1 MKIINSNARLFSRGL
16 GIGIVL
22 ILIGIILLGINFGW
36 IPAAY
41 KSIIFSWP
49 SILILIGIAQITRK
63 HQIAWGSMW
72 ILAGI
77 FFLTPRIV
85 KAFPEAFPNIV
96 AENFAAAYW
105 PVLII
110 VAGALIIFHKFL
122 FPGGKWFTQWHQ
134 YSINHSKTYSSS
146 TNFEKN
152 SIFGSG
158 EHIILDKE
166 FQGGEANS
174 VFGGMTLDLRRTN
187 LPIGATK
194 LEINAVFGG
203 ITLYI
208 PGDWNVE
215 TRVDSVFGGFEDK
228 RRITEPVDTER
239 KLIIVGT
246 CVFGGGEIVS

>member
-1 MKIINSNARLFSRGL
+1 METINTNARFLSRGL
-16 GIGIVL
+16 GLGIVL
-22 ILIGIILLGINFGW
+22 ILIGVILLGTNFGW

-41 KSIIFSWP
+41 KTIIFSWP
-49 SILILIGIAQITRK
+49 SILILIGISHMTRK

-72 ILAGI
+72 IIAGL
-77 FFLTPRIV
+77 FFMTPRIV
-85 KAFPEAFPNIV
+85 RAFPEAFPNIV

-110 VAGALIIFHKFL
+110 IAGIIVIIHKYL
-122 FPGGKWFTQWHQ
+122 FPGGKWFTHWQ
-134 YSINHSKTYSSS
+134 YNTHNHSKTYSSS
-146 TNFEKN
+146 ANFEKN

-187 LPIGATK
+187 LPIGETK

-215 TRVDSVFGGFEDK
+215 TRVDAVFGGFEDK
-228 RRITEPVDTER
+228 RRIMEPVDPER
-239 KLIIVGT
+239 KLIIVGA